1 MAAKLK
7 NKSASASAKAAA
19 APVADESTLKTI
31 GKKIMEIP
39 EQIWQAGLGAFHK
52 AQEQGSKLFETLV
65 KEGSALEAATTR
77 FTSKRVQ
84 EVRGA
89 MESTM
94 NTVKDRAVDT
104 WDRLEKVFEERVS
117 RALGALGIP
126 GKRDLED
133 LTRRVAELQKA
144 VADLK
149 KSGAAEASAVVK
161 AVKAAPAKA
170 VEAVKA
176 APAKAQKAV
185 KAVQAKAVEAV
196 KAAPAQARKAVAKAR
211 KVASDIADKA
221 QETIKDLT
229 S

>member
-7 NKSASASAKAAA
+7 NKAATAGARTSASSG
-19 APVADESTLKTI
+19 DESTLKAI

-94 NTVKDRAVDT
+94 NTVKDRAADT
-104 WDRLEKVFEERVS
+104 WDRLEKVFEDRVS

-126 GKRDLED
+126 GKRELEE
-133 LTRRVAELQKA
+133 LTRRVAELQKE
-144 VADLK
+144 VASLR
-149 KSGAAEASAVVK
+149 KSATAEASPVLK
-161 AVKAAPAKA
+161 AVKSAP
-170 VEAVKA
+170 
-176 APAKAQKAV
+176 
-185 KAVQAKAVEAV
+185 AKAVEAV
-196 KAAPAQARKAVAKAR
+196 KAAPAQARKVVAKAK
-211 KVASDIADKA
+211 KVASDLADKA
-221 QETIKDLT
+221 SETIKDLAK
-229 S
+229 